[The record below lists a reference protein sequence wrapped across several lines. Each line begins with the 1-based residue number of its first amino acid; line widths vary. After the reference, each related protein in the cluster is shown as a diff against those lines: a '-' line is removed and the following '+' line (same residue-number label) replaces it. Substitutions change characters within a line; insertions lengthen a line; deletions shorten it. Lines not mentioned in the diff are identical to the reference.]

1 MEEEKEEEKKE
12 IIILPKLLELIDGIV
27 MEEYQYEE

>member
-12 IIILPKLLELIDGIV
+12 IIILPKLLELIDGIA

>member
-1 MEEEKEEEKKE
+1 MKEEKEEEKKE